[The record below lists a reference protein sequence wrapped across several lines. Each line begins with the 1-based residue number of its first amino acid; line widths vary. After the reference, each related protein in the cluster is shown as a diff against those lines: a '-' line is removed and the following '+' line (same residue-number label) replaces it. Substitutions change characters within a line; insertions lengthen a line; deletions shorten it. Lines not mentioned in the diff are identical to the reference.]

1 MLPVLVEKSLTTV
14 SLRKEV
20 FVIWATKRIRISEI
34 LVTKWAQASIV
45 LWTVSAT
52 WNTNSQIA
60 AVTSRRANRKSSG
73 SCLEDRYYNASLVI

>member
-1 MLPVLVEKSLTTV
+1 MEVEVKGAGVGREILNNRF
-14 SLRKEV
+14 LRKGV
-20 FVIWATKRIRISEI
+20 FVIWATKRIQISEI

-60 AVTSRRANRKSSG
+60 AAKPK
-73 SCLEDRYYNASLVI
+73 A